1 MTIFMTKS
9 QKKIINHYSKYYG
22 EHRRLSSGFGQLE
35 KARVERILDRFLP
48 KPPAVILDVGG
59 GTGAYAFPLAKK
71 GYTVHLIDLTPS
83 HIEKAKAIS
92 NSQPGYPLASV
103 TVGDA
108 RRLEMEDKS
117 VDVVLFF
124 GPLYHLTKRKDR
136 IKALKE
142 AYRVLRPNGLIF
154 AAVISRFASFLD
166 GVNRGFIMDQGFVKI
181 LKQDLKNGQ
190 HRNPE
195 NKPNY
200 FTTSFFHH
208 PKELENELKTS
219 KFKVKSIMAIEGPVL
234 AKNEF
239 NKIWE
244 NEDAQNNLL
253 SFIEKIESDPFILG
267 ASAHIMAIGQK

>member
-1 MTIFMTKS
+1 MMKS
-9 QKKIINHYSKYYG
+9 QKKIVDHYSKHYR
-22 EHRRLSSGFGQLE
+22 EHQRLSSSFGQLE
-35 KARVERILDRFLP
+35 RARVEQILNRFLP

-71 GYTVHLIDLTPS
+71 GYTVHLIDLTPG

-92 NSQPGYPLASV
+92 NSQPRYPLASM

-108 RRLEMEDKS
+108 RKLEMEDKS

-136 IKALKE
+136 IRALKE
-142 AYRVLRPNGLIF
+142 AYRVLKPNGLIF

-166 GVNRGFIMDQGFVKI
+166 GVNRGFIMDPDFVRI
-181 LKQDLKNGQ
+181 VEQDLKNGQ
-190 HRNPE
+190 HRNPK

-200 FTTSFFHH
+200 FTTSYFHH
-208 PKELENELKTS
+208 PKELENELKAS
-219 KFKVKSIMAIEGPVL
+219 KFKVKSIMAIEGLVL

-239 NKIWE
+239 NKIWGNE
-244 NEDAQNNLL
+244 NARNNLL
-253 SFIEKIESDPFILG
+253 SFIEKIESDPSILG
-267 ASAHIMAIGQK
+267 ASAHIMAIGQR